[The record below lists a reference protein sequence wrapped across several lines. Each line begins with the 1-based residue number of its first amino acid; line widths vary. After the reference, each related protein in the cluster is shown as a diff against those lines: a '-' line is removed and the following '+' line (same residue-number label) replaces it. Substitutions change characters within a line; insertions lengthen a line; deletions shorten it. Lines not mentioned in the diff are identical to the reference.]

1 MNPGAE
7 PQTDWEGAEHRW
19 GLSPLLPLLGG
30 TCFAKCSGTSMGQPG
45 KPENGGTVG
54 TGRENPTQG
63 LRLEKQSLNSA
74 LEPLAGDA
82 EDEGE
87 EAGGSIMRLSCEGG
101 RIPEQKQREE

>member
-1 MNPGAE
+1 MPSALAPAWGSQGSLKTAVLWAQAE
-7 PQTDWEGAEHRW
+7 RTQHR
-19 GLSPLLPLLGG
+19 
-30 TCFAKCSGTSMGQPG
+30 
-45 KPENGGTVG
+45 
-54 TGRENPTQG
+54 G
-63 LRLEKQSLNSA
+63 LRLGKQSLNSA